1 MKAADHEQQLLESI
15 ARLTEKRDRESLELC
30 LMQTMF
36 ELLSVE
42 EIRLYQVEGTQ
53 FGLLVRINPEG
64 CWNASD
70 EVSDPDYLLP
80 ITDDALFA
88 ECLEKRRMQVEVAA
102 GRTQRYAFP
111 ILHQGRG
118 VGVLCLESTGDL
130 AGDRRLI
137 AGFLRIYQNYLAL
150 IYENAHDKLTGLLN
164 RKTFD
169 ERFVSIFLNSYRAD
183 PAQERPR
190 ALERRQSETDYC
202 HWLAVLDIDY
212 FKRVNDLFGHL
223 YGDEVLLLMANL
235 MRRSFRRSDLLF
247 RYGGEEFIV
256 VLKTTNADEARNV
269 LERFRQTV
277 ERYCFPQVGQVTVSI
292 GFTQIRDSELPTV
305 IIERA
310 DRALYYAKTHGRN
323 QIHHYEQ
330 LTSSGLLVAAQAQPG
345 GDIELF

>member
-1 MKAADHEQQLLESI
+1 MKPADHERLLESI

-42 EIRLYQVEGTQ
+42 EITLYQVEGSQ

-64 CWNASD
+64 YWKASD
-70 EVSDPDYLLP
+70 EVSDPDYLML
-80 ITDDALFA
+80 IADDTLFA
-88 ECLEKRRMQVEVAA
+88 DCLQKRRMQVEAVS
-102 GRTQRYAFP
+102 GRTHRYAFP

-130 AGDRRLI
+130 TDERRLI

-169 ERFVSIFLNSYRAD
+169 ERFVSIFLNSYHID
-183 PAQERPR
+183 PSQDRPR
-190 ALERRQSETDYC
+190 TVERRQAEKDYR

-212 FKRVNDLFGHL
+212 FKRVNDMFGHL

-256 VLKTTNADEARNV
+256 VLKTTSADEAWSV
-269 LERFRQTV
+269 LERFRQTI
-277 ERYCFPQVGQVTVSI
+277 ERYSFPQVGQVTVSI
-292 GFTQIRDSELPTV
+292 GFTQIRDSELPTL

-310 DRALYYAKTHGRN
+310 DRALYYAKSHGRN

-330 LTSSGLLVAAQAQPG
+330 LISSDRLAPFQNPSG
-345 GDIELF
+345 GDIEIF